1 MKKKAVFTT
10 AFISLLFLVASGAFF
25 VDLAVT
31 NAAFLLPAITINSD
45 GSISPQT
52 ELISR
57 NGNNYTL
64 TADIQENPIVIK
76 RSDIIFDGTGHTI
89 NVTEGDNCGLS
100 LKEVN
105 NVIVRNITVYSR
117 HPNTIDL
124 FNSNNCLITR
134 VQAGIRVIGDFNNIT
149 KSTIGIIVSTGSNNL
164 VTRNNIN
171 DVAVGPECY
180 SNKFFQNNFYLNAYP
195 EFFTESIWDNGSV
208 GNYWSNYTMKYPN
221 ASEIGNTGIGD
232 TPYVIQ
238 RGVFTTRDYPDV
250 KNVDYYPLMC
260 PYDIENDA
268 IVFPT
273 PEPTSTP
280 EPGPFP
286 TTLVAV
292 TSETTAVVV
301 GVSLLVYFKKRHIE
315 SGVKRE

>member
-1 MKKKAVFTT
+1 MKKKPVFTT

-31 NAAFLLPAITINSD
+31 NPAFMLPAITINSD

-57 NGNNYTL
+57 NGNAYTL

-76 RSDIIFDGTGHTI
+76 RSDIIFDGAGHTI

-105 NVIVRNITVYSR
+105 NVIVRNISVYSR

-124 FNSNNCLITR
+124 FNSNDCLITR

-208 GNYWSNYTMKYPN
+208 GNYWSNYTIKYPN

-232 TPYVIQ
+232 TPYVIE
-238 RGVFTTRDYPDV
+238 REWYTTKEYPNAT
-250 KNVDYYPLMC
+250 NVDNYPLMY

-268 IVFPT
+268 IAFPT
-273 PEPTSTP
+273 PEPTPTP
-280 EPGPFP
+280 EPEPFP
-286 TTLVAV
+286 TTLVIAA
-292 TSETTAVVV
+292 SGASAAIISI
-301 GVSLLVYFKKRHIE
+301 GLLTYLKKRNH
-315 SGVKRE
+315 